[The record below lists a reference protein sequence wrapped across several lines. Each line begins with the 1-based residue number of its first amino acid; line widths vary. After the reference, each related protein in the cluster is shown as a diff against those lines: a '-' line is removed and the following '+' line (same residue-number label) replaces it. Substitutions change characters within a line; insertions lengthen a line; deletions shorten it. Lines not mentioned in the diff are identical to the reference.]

1 MNYFFYFA
9 DEDGTIIETTAE
21 ASTTTESISF
31 SCDALP
37 TSSSSSSS
45 SSETSSLV
53 PSTTIVSINDNSND
67 NDNAASRMWQVSWVL
82 LVLFVLIHNVI
93 FLVIKVHIIF
103 AINSIICSDADVLEI
118 FEKWL

>member
-31 SCDALP
+31 SSDALP
-37 TSSSSSSS
+37 TSSSFSSS

-53 PSTTIVSINDNSND
+53 PSTTIVSINSND

-82 LVLFVLIHNVI
+82 LVLFVLIYNVL
-93 FLVIKVHIIF
+93 FLVIKAHIIF